1 VDSVL
6 DITGLEFLFA
16 MDAMKKGWFSEIG
29 NMWPGMAQSLEVEK
43 ILHEEKS
50 EFQDIKVLQT

>member
-1 VDSVL
+1 
-6 DITGLEFLFA
+6 

-29 NMWPGMAQSLEVEK
+29 DMWPGMAQSLEVEE

-50 EFQDIKVLQT
+50 DFQDIKVLQT